1 MELREA
7 IETRRA
13 LRSLAPDPVPE
24 SLIAE
29 VMERVRLSPSC
40 MNNQPWRFVFVQS
53 PGPLAALKAS
63 LSKGN
68 AWAQAAPLIVAV
80 LSRRD
85 LDCLIESADRPVRE
99 YWLFD
104 TGVATASLVLLLTG
118 AGLVAH
124 PIAGYTESVAAAA
137 VGAPQGMSVVTLVVV
152 GRWAPEPSPLLSEKQ
167 RAGELV
173 RPVRKPAAEIAFI
186 DRYAGPA

>member
-1 MELREA
+1 MELRHA

-13 LRSLAPDPVPE
+13 LRSFAPDPVPE
-24 SLIAE
+24 SLVDE
-29 VMERVRLSPSC
+29 VMERVRLAPSC
-40 MNNQPWRFVFVQS
+40 MNNQPWRFVFVRS
-53 PGPLAALKAS
+53 PEPLAALKAA

-85 LDCLIESADRPVRE
+85 LDCVIESADWPVRE

-104 TGVATASLVLLLTG
+104 TGMATASLVLLLTE
-118 AGLVAH
+118 AGFVAH

-137 VGAPQGMSVVTLVVV
+137 VGAPEGMSVVTLVIV
-152 GRWAPEPSPLLSEKQ
+152 GRRAPEPSPLLSEKQ